1 MKHDI
6 ERMKLWN
13 DKVGNLIEAIGIN
26 NFLHTLSD
34 TIKFFIPDAS
44 VIVRPSRILCNCH
57 LD

>member
-6 ERMKLWN
+6 ERMTLWN

-34 TIKFFIPDAS
+34 TIKF
-44 VIVRPSRILCNCH
+44 
-57 LD
+57 